1 MGIGFSMVENK
12 KTTRTWRPWQGLSQ
26 SQLTAIGAAL
36 FFFKSPTDLTGS
48 YFPPTWSPMREGI
61 RVLQGQLSIPRP
73 CYHVSL
79 TNFNPEMKSKE
90 VAIKDQMEFIEKAIS
105 EKTELENVINSV
117 PALDKRKTVEDVALS
132 HVRCLNERTPCPRTK
147 SRRVTLRETERQLRR
162 TRLKYLQEANLKL
175 AQANEEKMKFLLR
188 IWCPKYG
195 PEQAMVMMNK
205 RIRESG
211 MEEYLCV
218 VAKSTMYT

>member
-1 MGIGFSMVENK
+1 MKSEEVTIKDQMGFIQKAISE
-12 KTTRTWRPWQGLSQ
+12 KTEL
-26 SQLTAIGAAL
+26 
-36 FFFKSPTDLTGS
+36 KN
-48 YFPPTWSPMREGI
+48 
-61 RVLQGQLSIPRP
+61 P
-73 CYHVSL
+73 CYPVSL
-79 TNFNPEMKSKE
+79 TNFNTGMKSEE

>member
-1 MGIGFSMVENK
+1 MKSEEVTIKDQMGFIQKAIYFNPEMKSEEVTIKDQMGFIQKAISE
-12 KTTRTWRPWQGLSQ
+12 KTEL
-26 SQLTAIGAAL
+26 
-36 FFFKSPTDLTGS
+36 KN
-48 YFPPTWSPMREGI
+48 
-61 RVLQGQLSIPRP
+61 P
-73 CYHVSL
+73 CYPVSL
-79 TNFNPEMKSKE
+79 TNFNTGMKSEE